1 MASGTAVISSN
12 VASLPE
18 VAGDA
23 ALFFDPGE
31 VDELVSHLHYIS
43 TDNAARDQLII
54 AGYNRVKRFSWDEAA
69 SSVYA
74 ILKKFA

>member
-1 MASGTAVISSN
+1 MASGTAVICSN

-31 VDELVSHLHYIS
+31 ADELVSHLQFIS
-43 TDNAARDQLII
+43 TDNAAREQLIS
-54 AGYNRVKRFSWDEAA
+54 AGYNRVKRFSWDETAK
-69 SSVYA
+69 SVYS
-74 ILKKFA
+74 ILQRYA